1 MRKEEAV
8 TLMTKAIND
17 MNAEKAEEHGVPA
30 AEVQQMIWQDTP
42 ELNRVNGMLFDVLYE
57 NGYINYWNK
66 SLNLRSS
73 IKIRAGYRLSTLLYR
88 DRQKIL
94 AKSFI
99 SHTSL

>member
-30 AEVQQMIWQDTP
+30 AEVQQMIWQATP

-57 NGYINYWNK
+57 NGYIN
-66 SLNLRSS
+66 
-73 IKIRAGYRLSTLLYR
+73 
-88 DRQKIL
+88 
-94 AKSFI
+94 
-99 SHTSL
+99 